1 MITDIHLFTQ
11 ECLGIFGLG
20 NSFGGTLEPSTS
32 LKMYYCGYGTPLTIM
47 FVCVCLCVCT
57 CACVYVLVRVCAC
70 LCISV
75 CGCVCVVW
83 RSQTHRASYGS
94 GDLRILHS

>member
-47 FVCVCLCVCT
+47 FVCVSLRVCMYLCVC
-57 CACVYVLVRVCAC
+57 LRVCAY
-70 LCISV
+70 LCVGV
-75 CGCVCVVW
+75 CVCVCVV
-83 RSQTHRASYGS
+83 
-94 GDLRILHS
+94 